1 MTIVFI
7 IWLNE
12 IREKKK
18 NSQRS
23 NIGFHFDHKKKKY
36 FEGGGLIKINFFT
49 KKIPKNEYFPKNFKS
64 LHIKAPLSQTRFSRI
79 AKDVITVHRLKLTS
93 S

>member
-18 NSQRS
+18 IRS
-23 NIGFHFDHKKKKY
+23 GASSAFILTTKKKKY
-36 FEGGGLIKINFFT
+36 FEGRGLIKINLFT
-49 KKIPKNEYFPKNFKS
+49 KKIPKNEFFRKILN